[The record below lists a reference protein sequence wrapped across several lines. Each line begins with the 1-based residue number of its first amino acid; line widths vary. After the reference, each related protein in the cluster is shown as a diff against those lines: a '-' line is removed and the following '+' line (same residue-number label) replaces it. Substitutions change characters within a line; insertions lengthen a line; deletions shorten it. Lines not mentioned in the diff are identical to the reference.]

1 MCAPFIDYK
10 CYILEN
16 WLCLYVDYSSSDE
29 SAAHH
34 RGDVYTWN
42 RRLSLRS
49 TCWFKR
55 CWPYLRQ
62 NGFDRIFAILGVIF
76 LKYHRMRATTLY
88 TSGICCACVEFSRDK
103 VPNLCASST
112 SRNFCIATL
121 SIFLSLKLLLFSPW
135 KMTSKFYY
143 PFFLPIFK
151 SRECTHRARNGWSKD
166 LQLNASYHRKSI
178 KNRQFAPVCL
188 TYLNTV
194 LSDVLDRD
202 ESRWEERTLQ
212 INLIETEIL
221 SRRYALIASGRL
233 VESGR

>member
-1 MCAPFIDYK
+1 MVSTVYLLSLALSFWNTIVCAPPRCIHPVFA
-10 CYILEN
+10 
-16 WLCLYVDYSSSDE
+16 VPASSFRE
-29 SAAHH
+29 I
-34 RGDVYTWN
+34 
-42 RRLSLRS
+42 
-49 TCWFKR
+49 K
-55 CWPYLRQ
+55 
-62 NGFDRIFAILGVIF
+62 F
-76 LKYHRMRATTLY
+76 L
-88 TSGICCACVEFSRDK
+88 TS
-103 VPNLCASST
+103 ASST